1 MKKPQ
6 SALFP
11 NRRAQGR
18 RWVGGGGAWRVGE
31 DREEREREIDRKWI
45 NLRERRS
52 KTNRSGV

>member
-1 MKKPQ
+1 
-6 SALFP
+6 
-11 NRRAQGR
+11 
-18 RWVGGGGAWRVGE
+18 VGE